1 RERVPHWNCMSGLE
15 RLRMPPARQILSPGL
30 IEAYHR
36 DGFVVPPYRLPEKD
50 IAKLQALTLRLIE
63 DNPTLADH
71 HMVGPHVPGS
81 GFEGLK
87 SLLCCVDMAT
97 HPDMVHIFAQIVA
110 PDIIL
115 WGTGIF
121 HKRAL
126 AGPATPWHRD

>member
-1 RERVPHWNCMSGLE
+1 
-15 RLRMPPARQILSPGL
+15 MPPARQILGPEQ

-87 SLLCCVDMAT
+87 SRHGWLDIAT
-97 HPDMVHIFAQIVA
+97 HPDIVDIVEQIVG
-110 PDIIL
+110 PDIVL
-115 WGTGIF
+115 WATGF
-121 HKRAL
+121 FTKPRLPAPAPRCHRAPTQPPVNPL
-126 AGPATPWHRD
+126 PA